1 MTDIQ
6 RVAVAGAG
14 TMGAE
19 IAALSA
25 LGGFETALFDI
36 QPEQLERAARKLKR
50 LLPEME
56 AKGKLSPGAATAAL
70 DRLRFVSDLPAAIG
84 TADYV
89 IEAVYEDLDLK
100 RRVFADLDRLAPA
113 HTVLATNS
121 STIVSSRIADA
132 TGRPDRVIN
141 LHFFTPPLLQTVVE
155 VAQGPHVSDETA
167 SITMAVAG
175 QMGLKPVLL
184 KKETFGFVV
193 NRVLGAV
200 LSEALRIVEDGVATP
215 EEVDY
220 LVTRTI
226 GHQLGPFR
234 ILDLVGNDVAWFV
247 GIEKARATG
256 RLEDGPSPLLV
267 EKVERGELGRKTGK
281 GWYTYR

>member
-6 RVAVAGAG
+6 RVAVVGAG

-19 IAALSA
+19 IAALAA
-25 LGGFETALFDI
+25 LGGFETALFDN

-56 AKGKLSPGAATAAL
+56 AKGKLSSGAASAAL
-70 DRLRFVSDLPAAIG
+70 DRLRFVSDLAAAVAP
-84 TADYV
+84 ADYV

-100 RRVFADLDRLAPA
+100 RQVFAELDRRAAA
-113 HTVLATNS
+113 HVVLATNS

-155 VAQGPHVSDETA
+155 VVQGPHVADETA

-220 LVTRTI
+220 LVTHTI

-256 RLEDGPSPLLV
+256 RPEDGPSPLLV